1 MPLTQKVDTFKPAV
15 SNKPFVFKELGVA
28 PALRSFL
35 VSADKPAGEA
45 QMNKAIRIA
54 LGSAALA
61 TGLAFAAAPP
71 ANAQVRFEGSFP
83 LPHGRITVGGGGFG
97 VGSYVPDGYSVY
109 DDPDNGYGF
118 YDGDQWYSCEQ
129 DAGRWIIIAPPVF
142 YGRRSYGS
150 VRPYRNYG
158 YRYSQPYR
166 YDGRRYDNRSFANR
180 GYTNRSFDNQRFD
193 NRSYT
198 NRSFDNR
205 RSDNRSFG
213 NRSNDNSGSRNRG
226 RDSGRSGRGDRQS
239 QDRGRNW
246 NR

>member
-1 MPLTQKVDTFKPAV
+1 
-15 SNKPFVFKELGVA
+15 
-28 PALRSFL
+28 
-35 VSADKPAGEA
+35 
-45 QMNKAIRIA
+45 MNKAIRIA

-83 LPHGRITVGGGGFG
+83 LPHGRVTVGGGGFS
-97 VGSYVPDGYSVY
+97 VGSYVPEAYSVY
-109 DDPDNGYGF
+109 EDPDYGYGF
-118 YDGDQWYSCEQ
+118 YEGDQWYSCEQ

-142 YGRRSYGS
+142 YSNRGYRSGGFRS

-166 YDGRRYDNRSFANR
+166 YDGRRYDNRSFTNR
-180 GYTNRSFDNQRFD
+180 G
-193 NRSYT
+193 YT

-205 RSDNRSFG
+205 RSDNRSYTNRSFDNRRPDNNRSFENRRSN

-226 RDSGRSGRGDRQS
+226 RDSGRSGRDDRQE
-239 QDRGRNW
+239 RGRN
-246 NR
+246 R

>member
-1 MPLTQKVDTFKPAV
+1 
-15 SNKPFVFKELGVA
+15 
-28 PALRSFL
+28 LRSL
-35 VSADKPAGEA
+35 LLSADKPAGEA
-45 QMNKAIRIA
+45 LMNKAIRIA

-109 DDPDNGYGF
+109 DDPDYGYGF
-118 YDGDQWYSCEQ
+118 YEGDQWYSCEQ
-129 DAGRWIIIAPPVF
+129 DAGRWIIVERPVY
-142 YGRRSYGS
+142 YGHRNYGY

-166 YDGRRYDNRSFANR
+166 YDGRRYDNRTFTNR
-180 GYTNRSFDNQRFD
+180 GYSNRNFDNRRFDHRSFD

-205 RSDNRSFG
+205 RSDDRSYG
-213 NRSNDNSGSRNRG
+213 NRG
-226 RDSGRSGRGDRQS
+226 RGGRWDGRDDRQS
-239 QDRGRNW
+239 RENDRRW

>member
-1 MPLTQKVDTFKPAV
+1 MDTLQGELSRKL
-15 SNKPFVFKELGVA
+15 FVFNELDVA
-28 PALRSFL
+28 PALRPL
-35 VSADKPAGEA
+35 LLSADKPAGEA

-97 VGSYVPDGYSVY
+97 VGSYVPERYSVY
-109 DDPDNGYGF
+109 DDPDYGYGF
-118 YDGDQWYSCEQ
+118 YEGDQWYSCEQ

-142 YGRRSYGS
+142 YANRGYRS

-158 YRYSQPYR
+158 YQYSQPYR
-166 YDGRRYDNRSFANR
+166 YDGRRYDNRTFANR
-180 GYTNRSFDNQRFD
+180 GYTNRSFDNRRVDNRSYTNRSFD
-193 NRSYT
+193 NRSST

-205 RSDNRSFG
+205 RSDNRSTP
-213 NRSNDNSGSRNRG
+213 NRG
-226 RDSGRSGRGDRQS
+226 GDRGRSGRNDRPS
-239 QDRGRNW
+239 RENDRRG